1 MAEPAAAR
9 PAEEKD
15 RSFGD
20 LVSEAIQDLTQLVK
34 YETDLAKAELRADLQ
49 RLGLSGALLAIAA
62 FTCFLVLVMLC
73 FAMAAGLIAAGVPA
87 WAAFLIVAG
96 TLVLLA
102 AICAGIIYLK
112 VRRMTLLRQTRE
124 SVQDSLALVHRDE
137 HAGPPATVQR

>member
-9 PAEEKD
+9 PAEGND
-15 RSFGD
+15 RSVGD
-20 LVSEAIQDLTQLVK
+20 LVSEAITDLTQLVK

-49 RLGLSGALLAIAA
+49 RLGLSGALLALAA

-73 FAMAAGLIAAGVPA
+73 FAMAAGLVVAGLPV
-87 WAAFLIVAG
+87 WAAFLVVAG
-96 TLVLLA
+96 TLVVLA

-112 VRRMTLLRQTRE
+112 VKRVTGLRQTVA
-124 SVQDSLALVHRDE
+124 SVQDDIAMLRRDE